1 MHKSPVFMF
10 VRSGMPLLMFYRRR
24 PESAVA
30 EFSLNKGTMTLI
42 DEARADYLT
51 SVMLKRVEESG
62 GSAGNTA
69 VGLAGL
75 GARSAYI
82 GKVRDDLLGKSFA
95 ESMRRS
101 NVHFGTPMAT
111 HGPATARSLIFVTPD
126 HQRTMNTYLGA
137 CVNLGPEDIDPEVIE
152 HSAVTYMEGYLWDME
167 AAKAAFRKAIKLAH
181 GAGRKT
187 ALSLSDPFCVERFRA
202 EFKELIEN
210 DIDILFANADEIC
223 ALYETES
230 FEEAREKVRGKVE
243 IAALTR
249 GVKGSEIIHGDQTTP
264 CPIVPVQHR
273 VDTTGR
279 GFLCRWFPLWLYG
292 GQTDAGLRALGLCR
306 CRCRHSGVRRAPDP
320 GGFGLGAN
328 GCLRGN
334 S

>member
-1 MHKSPVFMF
+1 MTQDPRFHVCSIGNAIIDVL
-10 VRSGMPLLMFYRRR
+10 SEA
-24 PESAVA
+24 PESAVE
-30 EFSLNKGTMTLI
+30 EFDLNKGAMTLI

-101 NVHFGTPMAT
+101 NVHFGTTMAT
-111 HGPATARSLIFVTPD
+111 SGPATARSLIFVTPD

-137 CVNLGPEDIDPEVIE
+137 CVNLTPDDIDPEVIE
-152 HSAVTYMEGYLWDME
+152 HSAVTYMEGYLWDMAE
-167 AAKAAFRKAIKLAH
+167 AKAAFRKAIKLAH

-187 ALSLSDPFCVERFRA
+187 SLSLSDPFCVERFRE

-210 DIDILFANADEIC
+210 DIDILFANSDEIC
-223 ALYETES
+223 ALYETDS
-230 FEEAREKVRGKVE
+230 FDEAKEMVRGKVE
-243 IAALTR
+243 IAALTC
-249 GVKGSEIIHGDQTTP
+249 GVKGSEIIHGTETTK

-273 VDTTGR
+273 VDTTGAGDFYAA
-279 GFLCRWFPLWLYG
+279 GFLYG
-292 GQTDAGLRALGLCR
+292 YTEGKGMQDCALLGSAAAAAVIQVFGARLSAEDLAWVQTVA
-306 CRCRHSGVRRAPDP
+306 
-320 GGFGLGAN
+320 
-328 GCLRGN
+328 
-334 S
+334 

>member
-1 MHKSPVFMF
+1 MTASPRFHVCSIGNAIID
-10 VRSGMPLLMFYRRR
+10 VLSEA

-30 EFSLNKGTMTLI
+30 EFDLNKGSMTLI

-82 GKVRDDLLGKSFA
+82 GKVKDDLLGRAFA

-101 NVHFGTPMAT
+101 QVHFSTAMASE
-111 HGPATARSLIFVTPD
+111 GPATARSLIFVTPD

-137 CVNLGPEDIDPEVIE
+137 CVNLGPDDIDPDLVQN
-152 HSAVTYMEGYLWDME
+152 SAITYMEGYLWDME

-181 GAGRKT
+181 KAGQKT
-187 ALSLSDPFCVERFRA
+187 ALSLSDPFCVERFRD
-202 EFKELIEN
+202 EFKQLIER

-223 ALYETES
+223 ALYQCEYAA
-230 FEEAREKVRGKVE
+230 ARERIRGKVE
-243 IAALTR
+243 IAVLTK
-249 GVKGSEIIHGDQTTP
+249 GVKGSETITATQTIP
-264 CPIVPVQHR
+264 CPIVPVKHR
-273 VDTTGR
+273 VDTTGAGDLFAA
-279 GFLCRWFPLWLYG
+279 GFLYG
-292 GQTDAGLRALGLCR
+292 FTTGQDLQTCALLG
-306 CRCRHSGVRRAPDP
+306 SAAAAAIIQI
-320 GGFGLGAN
+320 FGARLTAED
-328 GCLRGN
+328 LAWVQ
-334 S
+334 SVA